1 MIKDRDLLLIFYD
14 FPAEHRKYL
23 RTTNV
28 IESSFATLRHRIDRT
43 LRTLL
48 TPAARLDKTSSV
60 RPVRLRIECSERI
73 LLGLGCNRLAL
84 GLLAV
89 GFAMAF
95 DRLVG
100 GYFAQ
105 DQGGALGFSV
115 EASRN

>member
-1 MIKDRDLLLIFYD
+1 MIKDRDLLLTFYD

-48 TPAARLDKTSSV
+48 TPAARLDKTPSA

-73 LLGLGCNRLAL
+73 LLGLGHPDLLAL
-84 GLLAV
+84 GVLAV
-89 GFAMAF
+89 GFATAF
-95 DRLVG
+95 DGLVG
-100 GYFAQ
+100 GYFA
-105 DQGGALGFSV
+105 
-115 EASRN
+115 